1 MSGGTY
7 KYFIWSEIKAS
18 QIDFYCFILPLPYL
32 NDFFCSLSLYFSL
45 FLIIKLFF
53 VCHSQ
58 LPLSLYVFLKQ
69 EIMFYVIVECLSGNM
84 K

>member
-53 VCHSQ
+53 CVPESTTPQ
-58 LPLSLYVFLKQ
+58 SL
-69 EIMFYVIVECLSGNM
+69 CLFKTRNHVLCYS
-84 K
+84 